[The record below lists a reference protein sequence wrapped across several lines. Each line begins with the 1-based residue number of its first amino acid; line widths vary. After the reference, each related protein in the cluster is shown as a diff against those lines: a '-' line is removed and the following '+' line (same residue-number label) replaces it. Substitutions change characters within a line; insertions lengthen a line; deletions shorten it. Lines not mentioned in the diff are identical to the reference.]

1 MNIVY
6 LGLLKEVLGG
16 LFIGTLFGFLLQKA
30 GVTRFETIKK
40 QLLLQDFTVMKV
52 ILTAI
57 ATGSLF
63 LYLYRHFV
71 EHKELIISTT
81 TLPAAFFG
89 GAIFG
94 IGMAILG
101 YCPGTCV
108 GALAEKSK
116 AAVWGIIGMIFGAF
130 VYSQFASLINTYFK
144 PASSV
149 NKSTLDQTFNVTPIY
164 IILFL
169 LSIVGFL
176 YFLDRRKKA

>member
-1 MNIVY
+1 MTIVY
-6 LGLLKEVLGG
+6 LGLFKEVLGG
-16 LFIGTLFGFLLQKA
+16 LVIGIMFGFLLQKA

-57 ATGSLF
+57 ASGSLF
-63 LYLYRHFV
+63 LYLYRHFI

-116 AAVWGIIGMIFGAF
+116 AAIWGIFGMIFGAF
-130 VYSQFASLINTYFK
+130 GYSQWASLINKHLK
-144 PASSV
+144 PTTSI
-149 NKSTLDQTFNVTPIY
+149 NKSTLDQTLNVTPIY

-169 LSIVGFL
+169 VSIVGLL